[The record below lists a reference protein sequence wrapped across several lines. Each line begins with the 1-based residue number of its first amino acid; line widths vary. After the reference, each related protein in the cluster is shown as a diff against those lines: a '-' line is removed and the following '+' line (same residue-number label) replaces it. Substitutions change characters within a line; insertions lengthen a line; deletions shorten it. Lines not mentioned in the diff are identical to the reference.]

1 MTNLK
6 YDLIIVGGGP
16 IGSALA
22 YFSSIKKNK
31 LNLEKI
37 ALIQM
42 EPKTYDG
49 VAYPY
54 AGGSIRWYFEDE
66 EIKKNTQKTAEFIL
80 GLKDKIDLNLI
91 EDNYFFVHRAIF
103 VPSINISG
111 GKLVNYFKKEAELNG
126 VQIYSNTEF
135 KKIEKNEN
143 NYKIITSNGEF
154 LAQKIIFALGY
165 KNKEYFNLE
174 ELEVEKRQ
182 LFVLGLDLKEE
193 QFKIPHTIF
202 KFNNGIIFYFLKK
215 FDDGYKII
223 LGQEEIFEHNEEPV
237 PENYFDDLMNMGLS
251 ESLPFLKNTKL
262 EKILWGFDVKNKKPL
277 IKEYDKDIFIVNCG
291 SAVRSIIGIVEK
303 VLEKIK

>member
-1 MTNLK
+1 MINLK

-22 YFSSIKKNK
+22 YFSSIRKNELG
-31 LNLEKI
+31 LNKI

-42 EPKTYDG
+42 EPKTYEG
-49 VAYPY
+49 IAYPY

-66 EIKKNTQKTAEFIL
+66 EIQKNTQKTAEFIL

-103 VPSINISG
+103 IPALNISG
-111 GKLVNYFKKEAELNG
+111 AKLVNYFKKEAELNG
-126 VQIYSNTEF
+126 IEIYSNTEF
-135 KKIEKNEN
+135 QKLEKNEN
-143 NYKIITSNGEF
+143 DYRIITSNGEF
-154 LAQKIIFALGY
+154 LAKKVIFALGY

-182 LFVLGLDLKEE
+182 LFVLDINLKEE
-193 QFKIPHTIF
+193 QLNIPHTIF
-202 KFNNGIIFYFLKK
+202 KFNDGIIFYFLKK
-215 FDDGYKII
+215 FNNGYKIV
-223 LGQEEIFEHNEEPV
+223 LGQEEIFKHNNEPV
-237 PENYFDDLMNMGLS
+237 AENYFDDLIKMGLDKH
-251 ESLPFLKNTKL
+251 LPFLRNAKL

-277 IKEYDKDIFIVNCG
+277 INEYDKNIFVVNCG

-303 VLEKIK
+303 TLEKIK